1 MAVILSNAVEIN
13 YYPEFQGKD
22 LLEIKIIYK
31 VDRVEENLG
40 EFLLTKEA
48 ALGLAEDIMRRFKI
62 S

>member
-13 YYPEFQGKD
+13 YHPEFQGRD

-48 ALGLAEDIMRRFKI
+48 ALELAEDIMRHFKI